1 MVPAQSLIAVPIDS
15 FRRVTRDISFDVFLK
30 ISDENVVHVFSKSTG
45 LDYKRLANYIQRG
58 VTFLYITKE
67 DEEAYHAYVA
77 RSLDGIINDPA
88 TTQEKKIAAL
98 LNMTEQNMSEV
109 FAQVN
114 VREETV
120 VDTQRLVGSY
130 VDLMTKSPQSLAV
143 ILKLVSHGEYLYYH
157 SIAVSIFTLFI
168 AKATGHFNRETLE
181 VMGMG
186 AFLHDIG
193 QTQLPKDVFE
203 TVGQLT
209 PEERELMNGHPKL
222 GLEMLQGATNVP
234 DEVRY
239 IIYQH
244 HEEPTGKGYP
254 NGLCGGAIYYPARVV
269 ALADTFSALVS
280 KRPFRPAYSVEEAI
294 AILRENQEKFDQD
307 LVELLAAVILR
318 PAGSSQKAA

>member
-209 PEERELMNGHPKL
+209 PEERELMNRHPKL

-234 DEVRY
+234 EEVRY

-254 NGLCGGAIYYPARVV
+254 NGLSGGAIYYPARVV